1 MNHIKKTAAWVTIL
15 AIACV
20 AAARADD
27 IVSGDIGKKLDEYL
41 TRITPFGF
49 TGACLAAKDG
59 EIILNKGYGL
69 AIRSDRVLN
78 TADTIFC
85 TGSITKQFT
94 AAAIMTLEMKGKL
107 KTEDSLSKYFEGVPE
122 DKAGITLHH
131 LLTHTSGLVP
141 DVGPDYEPASRDE
154 TVIKILSLPLEFKPG
169 ERFAYSNVNYT
180 LLAAVIEKIT
190 GQPYEDY
197 LRESLFKPAGMEW
210 TGYRIPNWNERVVAH
225 WYVAEK
231 DNVHSL
237 IRPFPFWNLIGNGGI
252 LSTTEDMYKWHL
264 ALTGNQVLSPEAKKK
279 LYTPFLND
287 YAYGWDVLKTERGT
301 LIQHNGGSSLG
312 NNAEIRRYIDAG
324 IVTVLFCNQFYKGR
338 PLMDSVRDKIEAIV
352 FGGDVEMP
360 PAVVECDPA
369 QLKKFEGAYKLDS
382 GGLLN
387 ISARDS
393 GLLVKAEGQEAIT
406 ALAFPDAENAEA
418 ITSVGEKSARII
430 EAALQGNYNPFAEV
444 SRDKEKRIPRLQDF
458 IERRVQAARE
468 RTGQILK
475 VEPLYTV
482 PSGMEQGAIETV
494 VRLKGEKGNIFFR
507 MIWRDGIN
515 IGLGPMEMIILPISF
530 TLLPIAPE
538 GTEFAGYDLAQ
549 GQGFRVRFTVGP
561 RGSATGMTIQGKIK
575 KIEVKKS

>member
-1 MNHIKKTAAWVTIL
+1 MNQVKKAVIWV
-15 AIACV
+15 IAMATVCV

-27 IVSGDIGKKLDEYL
+27 IVAGGLGKKLDEYL

-49 TGACLAAKDG
+49 AGACLAAKDG
-59 EIILNKGYGL
+59 AIILNKGYGL
-69 AIRSDRVLN
+69 AIRSNKVPN

-107 KTEDSLSKYFEGVPE
+107 KTEDPLSKYLEGVPE
-122 DKAGITLHH
+122 DKSAITLHH

-141 DVGPDYEPASRDE
+141 DVGPDYEPASREE
-154 TVIKILSLPLEFKPG
+154 TVKKILSLPLEFKPG
-169 ERFAYSNVNYT
+169 ERFTYSNVNYT
-180 LLAAVIEKIT
+180 LLAAVIEKVT
-190 GQPYEDY
+190 GRPYEDY
-197 LRESLFKPAGMEW
+197 LRENLFKPAGMEW
-210 TGYRIPNWNERVVAH
+210 TGYKIPNWNERVVAH
-225 WYVAEK
+225 WYVAER

-237 IRPFPFWNLIGNGGI
+237 IRLFPYWNLIGNGGI

-264 ALTGNQVLSPEAKKK
+264 ALLGNQILSPEAKKK

-324 IVTVLFCNQFYKGR
+324 ILTVLFCNQFYKGR
-338 PLMDSVRDKIEAIV
+338 PLIDSVRDKIEAIV
-352 FGGDVEMP
+352 FGEDVELP
-360 PAVVECDPA
+360 PVVVESDPV
-369 QLKKFEGAYKLDS
+369 QLKKFEGTYELDS

-387 ISARDS
+387 ISARDN
-393 GLLVKAEGQEAIT
+393 GFLVKAEGQKAIT
-406 ALAFPDAENAEA
+406 ALAFPDAENPEA
-418 ITSVGEKSARII
+418 ITSIGEKSAKIM
-430 EAALQGNYNPFAEV
+430 EAALQGDYSPFAEV
-444 SRDKEKRIPRLQDF
+444 SRDKERRIPRLRDF
-458 IERRVQAARE
+458 IERRVQEARE

-482 PSGMEQGAIETV
+482 PSAMEEGATETV
-494 VRLKGEKGNIFFR
+494 LRLKGEKGNIFFR

-515 IGLGPMEMIILPISF
+515 IGLGPIEIILLPISF
-530 TLLPIAPE
+530 TLLPLAPE

-549 GQGFRVRFTVGP
+549 GCSFRVLFTVGP
-561 RGSATGMTIQGKIK
+561 QGSATGITIRGKIK
-575 KIEVKKS
+575 KIEGKKS